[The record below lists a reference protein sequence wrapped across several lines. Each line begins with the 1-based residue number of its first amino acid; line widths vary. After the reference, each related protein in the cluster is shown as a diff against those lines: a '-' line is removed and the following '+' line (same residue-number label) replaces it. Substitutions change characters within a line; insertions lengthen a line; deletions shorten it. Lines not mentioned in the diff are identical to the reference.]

1 MAQAI
6 RKTVGWYSS
15 NTTMGAKCGD
25 HDRRSGAELHWT
37 GTCSGTGALGME
49 PAMRHRIHCSY
60 PAIMGTN
67 PAATDR
73 VVLLAENK
81 PIRKASSEKDFSES
95 HVFDLRML
103 TLSYECILTKQA
115 IS

>member
-1 MAQAI
+1 
-6 RKTVGWYSS
+6 
-15 NTTMGAKCGD
+15 MGA
-25 HDRRSGAELHWT
+25 
-37 GTCSGTGALGME
+37 
-49 PAMRHRIHCSY
+49 
-60 PAIMGTN
+60 N
-67 PAATDR
+67 PAATGR

-103 TLSYECILTKQA
+103 ILGYECVLTKQV

>member
-1 MAQAI
+1 
-6 RKTVGWYSS
+6 
-15 NTTMGAKCGD
+15 
-25 HDRRSGAELHWT
+25 
-37 GTCSGTGALGME
+37 
-49 PAMRHRIHCSY
+49 
-60 PAIMGTN
+60 MGTN

-103 TLSYECILTKQA
+103 TLGYECILTKQA